1 MKLRCIS
8 WALLL
13 SALLTACAP
22 AVPEAS
28 PTAEPESQK
37 IASGPVEVF
46 PLEGGRALV
55 MDLLSDGDLAQ
66 FSEQAAPGSVVGGEQ
81 ARQFISCRANLRILT
96 EDGAV
101 LPVEWDMF
109 SVPMEDVR
117 GEGQEAVFY
126 RVAAGDGVL
135 AIPQEDPGTN
145 IGSRF
150 YAWTDGGIWK
160 IDPEQGTGSKVTSD
174 FYQGMHYTALVE
186 DADACHPLFYIATPL
201 VNPDGRY
208 VVYSSNRSA
217 PKDYGDCLWALDGES
232 GQEVQLT
239 ADSGV
244 YRSPEGF
251 VGPTEVLVSN
261 ISDDRRAY
269 SIVDAV
275 TGAETPVQLPELP
288 NLSVQATSPAGYA
301 ALGYYDDSS
310 RGTAIVRIQ
319 GGQVET
325 IRTLEGVYGQV
336 RFSPGGSQAGLS
348 YDLDPQRPDSEL
360 LLLDLAA
367 GTERPLRG
375 DATAQGH
382 PALDDLSWS
391 LLDFAWISDSALL
404 VTYSGLDG
412 QEEETWFWPLKA

>member
-1 MKLRCIS
+1 MKHHSMLALS
-8 WALLL
+8 AALLL
-13 SALLTACAP
+13 SLTACAGTASAP
-22 AVPEAS
+22 AQTEA
-28 PTAEPESQK
+28 Q
-37 IASGPVEVF
+37 IASGPVAVF
-46 PLEGGRALV
+46 PLEDDCALV
-55 MDLLSDGDLAQ
+55 IDLLSDGDLAQ
-66 FSEQAAPGSVVGGEQ
+66 FSEQTAPGSAAGEEQ
-81 ARQFISCRANLRILT
+81 ARQFINCRANLRIIT
-96 EDGAV
+96 ADGAV

-145 IGSRF
+145 TGSRF
-150 YAWTDGGIWK
+150 YAWTDAGIWK

-269 SIVDAV
+269 SILDAV

-319 GGQVET
+319 GRQVET

-412 QEEETWFWPLKA
+412 QEDETWFWPLTA